1 MALVASLD
9 KLPPRVLPSIAA
21 VEGGRVGLVSHNN
34 DGSDD
39 LGVMQ
44 VNTRWLPAIA
54 GATHAGTATVR
65 TRLLA
70 DPCFNISAAGA
81 ILRTYLNQDRGE
93 LMRKRKTSDT
103 LRRGGDGAE
112 TRRIG

>member
-1 MALVASLD
+1 
-9 KLPPRVLPSIAA
+9 
-21 VEGGRVGLVSHNN
+21 
-34 DGSDD
+34 
-39 LGVMQ
+39 MQ

-81 ILRTYLNQDRGE
+81 ILRTYLNQDHGD
-93 LMRKRKTSDT
+93 LMRAIGDYHSHTPLLHQRYQLQVLNAAES
-103 LRRGGDGAE
+103 LFGAMPAPPSAQRRS
-112 TRRIG
+112 RR